1 MRLLELFCG
10 TGGFSQGA
18 RRAGL
23 HTSLAIDID
32 PVLTSSYKTNF
43 PRTRLVLEDVAKLD
57 AKTLLQLDK
66 DGWDGVVGG
75 PPCQGFSDIGR
86 KDPMDG
92 RRRLL
97 SHFFRVVDDLKPAFF
112 VFENVTGL
120 LREGRRQELD
130 DGLKIVDKSY
140 DVMKPTV
147 WNAAD
152 FGAATNRKRLFVI
165 GFRKSLSVN
174 ISPKDIL
181 EYRKP
186 FTPVRECIGD
196 LKSAVF
202 SHEDES
208 GFDHWK
214 LALDADASS
223 YASEMRRKDGLFTGN
238 RSTLHTSE
246 VVGRFSKVQQGETD
260 KVGRHHRLAWDG
272 LCPTLR
278 AGTGSD
284 RGSYQSVR
292 PIHPELNRVIT
303 VREAARLQ
311 GFPDSHVFHPT
322 VWHSFRMIGNSVSP
336 LMAEAIFRLILSK
349 IPATRLNILPRQ
361 N

>member
-18 RRAGL
+18 RKAGL
-23 HTSLAIDID
+23 HTSVAIDID
-32 PVLTSSYKTNF
+32 PVLTSSYKANF
-43 PRTRLVLEDVAKLD
+43 PETNLVLADVSKLN
-57 AKTLLQLDK
+57 AQTLLQLDK
-66 DGWDGVVGG
+66 QGWDGVVGG

-86 KDPMDG
+86 KDPSDG

-97 SHFFRVVDDLKPAFF
+97 SHFFRLVEELKPSFF

-120 LREGRRQELD
+120 LREGRRQELE
-130 DGLKIVDKSY
+130 DGLKIVDDSY
-140 DVMKPTV
+140 DIMKPTV

-165 GFRKSLSVN
+165 GFRKSLGVSVAA
-174 ISPKDIL
+174 KDIL
-181 EYRKP
+181 EYQKP
-186 FTPVRECIGD
+186 FTPVRECIED
-196 LKSAVF
+196 LKNAVF
-202 SHEDES
+202 SHEDDL
-208 GFDHWK
+208 GFDHWR
-214 LALDADASS
+214 LTVETNLSE
-223 YASEMRRKDGLFTGN
+223 YASQIRREDGLFTGN
-238 RSTLHTSE
+238 RSTSHTSD
-246 VVGRFSKVQQGETD
+246 VVERFATVQQGQTD

-336 LMAEAIFRLILSK
+336 VMSEAIFRLIMSK
-349 IPATRLNILPRQ
+349 IPRAEC
-361 N
+361 